1 MMGIILT
8 SILVSFTVSFLM
20 MKWHIHNIN
29 KLINKFCEGYF
40 ETENSNIK
48 HFAEIVLK
56 KIENL

>member
-29 KLINKFCEGYF
+29 KLYEGYF
-40 ETENSNIK
+40 EMENSNIK
-48 HFAEIVLK
+48 HFTEIVLK